1 MKDDMEYLGNSLD
14 PSSTTFDGDITAVV
28 KGKCVFGVVV
38 FAFPIQGEGAGVG
51 NG

>member
-1 MKDDMEYLGNSLD
+1 MEYLGNSLD

-28 KGKCVFGVVV
+28 KGKCVLLLLLLLLFPFG
-38 FAFPIQGEGAGVG
+38 AFSA